1 MIHAGEKKEVEKGFS
16 PGLPRVYVPAVL
28 VAVLFAIPL
37 LFRSPIF
44 LHLMILIFFYAY
56 LNLSWNILGGFAGQL
71 SGHAAFAGLGAYTST
86 LLFINLGLSPWIG
99 MFIGGAVAS
108 IAAVTIGYPCFKLR
122 GAYFSLS
129 TLAFGEILRLVI
141 ENTNELFGIEIKG
154 PMGISLPP
162 LGHAP
167 LQFQFLNKQY
177 YYYIILV
184 LMLIVL
190 FFTYRL
196 SKSKLGYYLNAIK
209 NDMEAAQSLG
219 VNVARCRLIAAIL
232 SAFLTGIGGTFYA
245 QLILFID
252 PPGIMSGYFS
262 LEIVM
267 ISIIGGRG
275 TLMGPS
281 LAPFFSSRF
290 RSSPGFIWEA
300 PTWGCHLIIFGAAL
314 IVVMRFQPRGIN
326 DLIMKGYSMLLGR
339 LVGQG

>member
-1 MIHAGEKKEVEKGFS
+1 VGM
-16 PGLPRVYVPAVL
+16 
-28 VAVLFAIPL
+28 LFAVPL

-71 SGHAAFAGLGAYTST
+71 SLGHAAFAGLGAYTST
-86 LLFINLGLSPWIG
+86 LLFLHLGLSPWIG
-99 MFIGGAVAS
+99 MFAGGAVAA
-108 IAAVTIGYPCFKLR
+108 IAAVTVGYPCFKLR

-129 TLAFGEILRLVI
+129 TLAFGEILRLII
-141 ENTNELFGIEIKG
+141 ENTNELFGIEIRG

-167 LQFQFLNKQY
+167 LQFQFLSKQY

-184 LMLIVL
+184 MMLL
-190 FFTYRL
+190 ALYFTYRL
-196 SKSKLGYYLNAIK
+196 SRSKLGYYLNAIK

-219 VNVARCRLIAAIL
+219 VNVPKCRLIAAIL

-252 PPGIMSGYFS
+252 PAGIMSGYFS
-262 LEIVM
+262 LEIVL

-275 TLMGPS
+275 TLLGPVLGAFLLIPISELTRIYLGGSYMGV
-281 LAPFFSSRF
+281 
-290 RSSPGFIWEA
+290 
-300 PTWGCHLIIFGAAL
+300 HLIIFGAAL

-326 DLIMKGYSMLLGR
+326 ELIMKGYSMLLDR
-339 LVGQG
+339 LEGQRVRSEA